1 MPGNKYWLRCV
12 PSHWVEH
19 RHGQY
24 VLTAYPPQS
33 EVQRTI
39 NRVRDYEK
47 PLIHWKSYPAII
59 LHESDSYRTAM
70 IYLIERIKKSLM
82 SRSLKNLVPNPTQNK
97 QRKKQNLS
105 AKTTKGVDKIQVLKI
120 IRPLIASVLEVID
133 RLEHNENVMETLRRN
148 NITHNQLKEIDNL
161 SSLTAVYLNFFRKTM
176 HSHLNFH
183 KTNKILMS
191 QMPVFGLYYADKVN
205 SEIYLEVQAAI
216 VQILMIMSGTLD

>member
-1 MPGNKYWLRCV
+1 
-12 PSHWVEH
+12 
-19 RHGQY
+19 
-24 VLTAYPPQS
+24 
-33 EVQRTI
+33 
-39 NRVRDYEK
+39 
-47 PLIHWKSYPAII
+47 
-59 LHESDSYRTAM
+59 M